1 MGTQASLRDSEFFGL
16 PLSKEEKRKESLSF
30 TGCERGVQK
39 FKACDYYDALN
50 YFFNVTFKIH

>member
-1 MGTQASLRDSEFFGL
+1 MGTQASFRDSEFIGI

-50 YFFNVTFKIH
+50 YFFNVTFEIH